1 MPEPTNTNSA
11 PTNIRFV
18 LITVFLDILGIGLI
32 IPVLPRLVA
41 TYTHQPDIRAY

>member
-11 PTNIRFV
+11 PTNIWFV
-18 LITVFLDILGIGLI
+18 LITVFLDILGIGLFI
-32 IPVLPRLVA
+32 LVLPRLVA